1 VKYHSFTH
9 HAYQLQQTRL
19 VNNPGFPEL
28 FIKNVDMDVTQ
39 KMVNSKWKKEEK
51 CGLRNVKCG

>member
-1 VKYHSFTH
+1 M
-9 HAYQLQQTRL
+9 
-19 VNNPGFPEL
+19 NNPGFPEL